1 MGDNPSVFSN
11 RTQRQK
17 ARAEAIAEFLDTFA
31 PGPDHDQLGEMMVTL
46 TRLAADGCGRGELKI
61 LNRSFKELRYAF
73 KVFADYRPF
82 RKVSMFGS
90 ARTPPD
96 HPQYQAA
103 VTLAEKMREAGWM
116 VITGAGDGIMRAG
129 HHGATREA
137 SFGVAISLPLEQETN
152 DIIAGDEKLVNFKYF
167 FTRKLLFMKEADAV
181 VLFPGGFGTQD
192 EGFEALTLIQ
202 TGKAEPIPVVLCDE
216 PGGTYWQHW
225 RTWLKAELLGNGMIN
240 PEDLKLFLLTD
251 DMEEAAQEILH
262 YYRRYHSSRY
272 VFDELVFRMN
282 MALSTGDVARLNQDF
297 PDIVAEGRIRQV
309 QEALPEEEGEH
320 AELPRLVF
328 QFNRKSLGRL
338 RCLINA
344 INDAD

>member
-129 HHGATREA
+129 HH
-137 SFGVAISLPLEQETN
+137 
-152 DIIAGDEKLVNFKYF
+152 
-167 FTRKLLFMKEADAV
+167 
-181 VLFPGGFGTQD
+181 
-192 EGFEALTLIQ
+192 
-202 TGKAEPIPVVLCDE
+202 
-216 PGGTYWQHW
+216 
-225 RTWLKAELLGNGMIN
+225 
-240 PEDLKLFLLTD
+240 
-251 DMEEAAQEILH
+251 
-262 YYRRYHSSRY
+262 
-272 VFDELVFRMN
+272 
-282 MALSTGDVARLNQDF
+282 
-297 PDIVAEGRIRQV
+297 
-309 QEALPEEEGEH
+309 
-320 AELPRLVF
+320 
-328 QFNRKSLGRL
+328 
-338 RCLINA
+338 
-344 INDAD
+344 